1 MIVPI
6 QATPYIRL
14 LKRLVAGPGSLEAIS
29 YQRDILCPEEQV
41 AIRPA
46 IYLPGQIERVTEF
59 IAVVPTTKAAEVAAA
74 TSTTFT
80 HAPTIAY
87 HIKNAVLFDGTIFA
101 GHFKHPIADN
111 SLYKSSTSS
120 PRHIN
125 TSALA
130 SSYLGTR
137 YFGHWLADDCTRYL
151 LADQAGTPLCV
162 RTPPYIHQRQYQNYF
177 DQSCAPTDR
186 AYIDHLI
193 VFQDFSQNSL
203 KRNRY
208 QALRNKIKARFP
220 EKRSSAFIYLRRG
233 QTGLTRTIQNEDE
246 IIDALLKRGF
256 SVVDVASI
264 NLDDILEPL
273 LNAKLVVSLEGSH
286 VTHCTVTSSGNSGLL
301 VLQPPNRFSAVHRDW
316 AECLGVRFGFVV
328 GNFGDAGYLFSV
340 PEILTTVDLLLN
352 KTEKTLRQNSHIAFH
367 N

>member
-14 LKRLVAGPGSLEAIS
+14 LKRLVVGPGSLEAIS

-46 IYLPGQIERVTEF
+46 IYLPGQIEKLKTDS
-59 IAVVPTTKAAEVAAA
+59 IAVPAENESRGGCAA

-111 SLYKSSTSS
+111 SLYKSGTGS
-120 PRHIN
+120 PEHII
-125 TSALA
+125 TTALA

-151 LADQAGTPLCV
+151 LAEHASRPLCV
-162 RTPPYIHQRQYQNYF
+162 RTSPYLHQQQYQNYF
-177 DQSCAPTDR
+177 DQSCSPTDR

-203 KRNRY
+203 KKNRY
-208 QALRNKIKARFP
+208 QTLRNKIRARFP
-220 EKRSSAFIYLRRG
+220 EKRSSVFIYLRRG
-233 QTGLTRTIQNEDE
+233 QTGTTRPIQNEDE

-256 SVVDVASI
+256 VVVDVASN

-286 VTHCTVTSSGNSGLL
+286 VAHCTVTSSGKNGLL

-328 GNFGDAGYLFSV
+328 GSFGDAGYLFSV

-352 KTEKTLRQNSHIAFH
+352 KIENAS
-367 N
+367 